1 MIIPTKAQV
10 HALAANVE
18 RSNYEMLHARM
29 SNNGT
34 TAGEKFASA
43 AAFRIAQN
51 KHERLEREYTMA
63 FDAWASAGFPETVTG
78 EGQ

>member
-10 HALAANVE
+10 HDLAAKVE

-29 SNNGT
+29 SNTGT
-34 TAGEKFASA
+34 TANDKFSA
-43 AAFRIAQN
+43 AAVARIAKD
-51 KHERLEREYTMA
+51 KHDRLEAEYTMA
-63 FDAWASAGFPETVTG
+63 FDAWASAGFPEPVSG